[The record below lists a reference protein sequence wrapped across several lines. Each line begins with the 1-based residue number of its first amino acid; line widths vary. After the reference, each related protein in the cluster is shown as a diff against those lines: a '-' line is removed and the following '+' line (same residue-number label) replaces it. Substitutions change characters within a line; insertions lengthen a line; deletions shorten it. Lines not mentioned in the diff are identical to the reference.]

1 MNHPKNNTRVLGIGL
16 TMALFLFSFSVDGAE
31 VKKENLAV
39 KEINLDVDL
48 EGVRDPFES
57 PLPKKQPNTIP
68 LPPPPV
74 SDASPPT
81 PPPVPPRPQ
90 ALPSPAPPSFTPVG
104 YQPPPPAAGNVGN
117 MEVTGIIW
125 NSDRPQAIING
136 KVVEMGDEVN
146 GLKIVKIEK
155 TGVELGQAE
164 GLTKTLKIKK

>member
-1 MNHPKNNTRVLGIGL
+1 
-16 TMALFLFSFSVDGAE
+16 MALFLFSFSVDGAE

-57 PLPKKQPNTIP
+57 PLPKKEPTPIP
-68 LPPPPV
+68 PPPPV
-74 SDASPPT
+74 TDSELSIPPT
-81 PPPVPPRPQ
+81 VPPRQEDTPHPTPTSF
-90 ALPSPAPPSFTPVG
+90 PSTG
-104 YQPPPPAAGNVGN
+104 YQPPPPAASNVGN